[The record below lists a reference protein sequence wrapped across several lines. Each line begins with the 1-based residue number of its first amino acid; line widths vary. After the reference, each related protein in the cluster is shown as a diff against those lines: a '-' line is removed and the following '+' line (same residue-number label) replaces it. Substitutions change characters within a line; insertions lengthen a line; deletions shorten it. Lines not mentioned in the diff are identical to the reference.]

1 MSQRKSRSVKKG
13 LYTDSAGVYKGILWL
28 VSTYADIN
36 GIFIGEWDQNY
47 QSYISYYHYCIK
59 IDKLNSSLRIF
70 KLIESSFISSLILLQ
85 FFLPPRYLQ
94 QTCRIIKLP
103 LKFFHCECFLPGYDD
118 NFNNTIGS
126 KYLDYIDN
134 DHMNN
139 DNKYL

>member
-1 MSQRKSRSVKKG
+1 MSQRKISKRQKRLIYGFCWCIRASF
-13 LYTDSAGVYKGILWL
+13 DWL
-28 VSTYADIN
+28 VRMLT
-36 GIFIGEWDQNY
+36 
-47 QSYISYYHYCIK
+47 K
-59 IDKLNSSLRIF
+59 IDKLNGSLRIF

-94 QTCRIIKLP
+94 QTCRIMKLP